1 MNQLIDSEN
10 FAGVWASNKTAGATV
25 TQNTT
30 IAPNGTL
37 TADTVSFATGGDYLY
52 YALANYN
59 AIAGKGVTLISHCK
73 TPLQI
78 FVFGGASPAGAD
90 VFSAV
95 DIGGGWY
102 KHTLTRTFS
111 VTTAILT
118 LQVLPIGSIV
128 GAGSYAIW
136 GADLRPSD
144 QASLPYQRVNTTTD
158 YDTV

>member
-1 MNQLIDSEN
+1 MNQFIDSEN
-10 FAGVWASNKTAGATV
+10 FAGVWTSGKSAGATV

-52 YALANYN
+52 YAFTNYN
-59 AIAGKGVTLISHCK
+59 AIAGKGVTVISHCK

-78 FVFGGASPAGAD
+78 FIFGGASPAGAD

-111 VTTAILT
+111 VTTANLI

-144 QASLPYQRVNTTTD
+144 QASLPYQRVDTATV
-158 YDTV
+158 YD